1 MVYNVYMS
9 PRHFNKLSNNE
20 WTAFDKDVKVITGM
34 LYTIGTFPLRPFIP
48 SLRKK
53 AAGDQQP
60 YQPLYNLPHNQTK
73 E

>member
-1 MVYNVYMS
+1 MS
-9 PRHFNKLSNNE
+9 PRHFNKLSNDQ
-20 WTAFDKDVKVITGM
+20 WQAFDKDVKSVAGM

-53 AAGDQQP
+53 AGPDKKH
-60 YQPLYNLPHNQTK
+60 YVPLYNLPIEK